1 MEKMSKVS
9 ALGLTLMM
17 FFVGFSVAPG
27 SIVNGQEEEVGFYEI
42 KKGDFS
48 LKFTNFG
55 AKIVSVILPDKN
67 GKLTDIVLGYDT
79 INEYLN
85 DTSNFGAIVGRVANR
100 IGGAKFTLNGTLYKL
115 IPNSGNN
122 TIHGG
127 PKGFGKLAWKVKEHV
142 PNGPRPRI
150 TFTYHS
156 PDGDQ
161 GFPGDVIASV
171 TYALKEPYQLIIAMR
186 AKAMNKA
193 TPVNLAQHTYW
204 NLGGHDSGDILSQK
218 LQLFASQITTLDD
231 KQIPTGEIA
240 PINNTAYDFLKP
252 RDIGTQLNRLPDPAP
267 GKVRGFDN
275 NYVVDGDGKWMKKV
289 AIVYDEKSGIRMMLK
304 ANSPG
309 VQLYTANNLKDKKGK
324 SGAVYQSYAA
334 VCLETQGFPD
344 AVNHPNFPSTIVTPT
359 HPYHHS
365 MFITFTTNKGF

>member
-9 ALGLTLMM
+9 ALGLTLMV
-17 FFVGFSVAPG
+17 FFVGFGVAPG

-48 LKFTNFG
+48 LKFTNLG

-67 GKLTDIVLGYDT
+67 GKLIDVVLGYDT

-100 IGGAKFTLNGTLYKL
+100 IGGAKFSLNGTLYKL

-204 NLGGHDSGDILSQK
+204 NLGGHDSGDILSEK

-252 RDIGTQLNRLPDPAP
+252 RDIGTQLDKLPNPAP

-289 AIVYDEKSGIRMMLK
+289 AIVYDEKSGIRMELK

-324 SGAVYQSYAA
+324 GGAVYQSYAA

-359 HPYHHS
+359 QPYHHF

>member
-1 MEKMSKVS
+1 MDKMSKVS
-9 ALGLTLMM
+9 ALALTLMVC
-17 FFVGFSVAPG
+17 FVGFGVPG
-27 SIVNGQEEEVGFYEI
+27 SIVNGQEEEKVGFYEI

-67 GKLTDIVLGYDT
+67 GNLTDVVLGYDT
-79 INEYLN
+79 IDEYLN

-100 IGGAKFTLNGTLYKL
+100 IAGAKFTLNGTLYKL

-127 PKGFGKLAWKVKEHV
+127 PKGFGKLAWKVEEHV
-142 PNGPRPRI
+142 PNGPQPRI

-171 TYALKEPYQLIIAMR
+171 TYAIKEPHQLIIDMK
-186 AKAMNKA
+186 AKALNKA

-204 NLGGHDSGDILSQK
+204 NLGGHGSGDILSEK
-218 LQLFASQITTLDD
+218 LQLFASHITTVDEKL
-231 KQIPTGEIA
+231 IPTGEIA

-252 RDIGTQLNRLPDPAP
+252 RDIGTQLNKLPEPAP
-267 GKVRGFDN
+267 GRVRGFDN
-275 NYVVDGDGKWMKKV
+275 NYVIDGDGEGMKEV
-289 AIVYDEKSGIRMMLK
+289 AIVYDEKTGIRMELK

-309 VQLYTANNLKDKKGK
+309 VQLFTANSLKDKKGK
-324 SGAVYQSYAA
+324 GGAVYQSHAA

-359 HPYHHS
+359 RPYHHS
-365 MFITFTTNKGF
+365 MFVTFTTNKRF